1 MSRSAEPLRYGLIED
16 FEAMLNRY
24 YDLRGWSRNGVPTA
38 ETLQR
43 LGLDDCLA
51 DMSLRQ
57 GRSR

>member
-57 GRSR
+57 